1 MTPDALAPQPLAGRR
16 VLLTRAAD
24 VSPASRELFSGAGAQ
39 VIELPALVIGP
50 PDDWAPLDAALQELE
65 RFHWLIFSSANGV
78 VAVRQRLDHVGRCL
92 EQGAARPR
100 LAAVGRK
107 TARVIQHQG
116 WPGAFVPQDFVAD
129 SLLACF
135 PEPVQGRRLLLPRV
149 QSGGRPLLAE
159 QFRRHGATVVEVPA
173 YESRCPTTIPAA
185 AAAALDQ
192 GHVDVITF
200 TSSKIVRNTAT
211 LLANHL
217 GNRWRE
223 RLAGTK
229 VVSIGPETS
238 HTCRAVLGRVDAE
251 ANPHHMEALVAAA
264 GRLFPISQDHT
275 SQGRDPVG

>member
-1 MTPDALAPQPLAGRR
+1 MARDALPSRPLAGRR

-24 VSPASRELFSGAGAQ
+24 ASPASRDLFSAAGAR

-50 PDDWAPLDAALQELE
+50 PDDWQPLDTALQELE

-78 VAVRQRLDHVGRCL
+78 DAVRQRLDRMHRRL
-92 EQGAARPR
+92 EQGPDRPR

-107 TARVIQHQG
+107 TAQAIQRQG
-116 WPGAFVPQDFVAD
+116 WPTPFVPEDFVAD

-135 PEPVQGRRLLLPRV
+135 PEPVHDRRLLLPRV

-159 QFRRHGATVVEVPA
+159 QFRRQGATVVEVPA
-173 YESRCPTTIPAA
+173 YESRRSTTIPVE

-200 TSSKIVRNTAT
+200 TSSKIVRNTVA
-211 LLANHL
+211 LLAAHL
-217 GNRWRE
+217 GDRWQE
-223 RLAGTK
+223 RLAGPK

-238 HTCRAVLGRVDAE
+238 RTCRALLGRVDAE

-264 GRLFPISQDHT
+264 GRLFRTP
-275 SQGRDPVG
+275 QGRHTDQG

>member
-1 MTPDALAPQPLAGRR
+1 MALDPPPPQPLAGRR

-24 VSPASRELFSGAGAQ
+24 ASPASRSLFSEAGAQ

-50 PDDWAPLDAALQELE
+50 PDDWGPLDAALRSLE

-78 VAVRQRLDHVGRCL
+78 DAVWQRLDHL
-92 EQGAARPR
+92 HLHQGPTWPR

-107 TARVIQHQG
+107 TAQAIQRQG
-116 WPGAFVPQDFVAD
+116 WPIPFVPQDFVAD

-135 PEPVQGRRLLLPRV
+135 PEPVHGRQLLLPRV

-159 QFRRHGATVVEVPA
+159 QFRRQGATVVEAPA
-173 YESRCPTTIPAA
+173 YESRCPATVPAPAA
-185 AAAALDQ
+185 TALAQ

-200 TSSKIVRNTAT
+200 TSSKIVRNTVA
-211 LLANHL
+211 LLAAHL
-217 GNRWRE
+217 GERWRS
-223 RLAGTK
+223 RLAHAK

-238 HTCRAVLGRVDAE
+238 HTCRALLGRVDAE

-264 GRLFPISQDHT
+264 GRLFQEAP
-275 SQGRDPVG
+275 

>member
-1 MTPDALAPQPLAGRR
+1 MALDPLPSQPLAGRR

-24 VSPASRELFSGAGAQ
+24 ASPASRSLFSEAGAQ

-50 PDDWAPLDAALQELE
+50 PDDWGPLDDALRSLE

-78 VAVRQRLDHVGRCL
+78 NAVRQRLDHLHLRPDQ
-92 EQGAARPR
+92 EPAWPR

-107 TARVIQHQG
+107 TAQAVQRQG
-116 WPGAFVPQDFVAD
+116 WPRPFVPQDFVAD

-135 PEPVQGRRLLLPRV
+135 PEPVHGCQLLLPRV

-159 QFRRHGATVVEVPA
+159 QFRRQGATVVEAPA
-173 YESRCPTTIPAA
+173 YESRCPATVPAPAA
-185 AAAALDQ
+185 TALAQ

-200 TSSKIVRNTAT
+200 TSSKIVRNTVA
-211 LLANHL
+211 LLAAHL
-217 GNRWRE
+217 GERWRS
-223 RLAGTK
+223 RLAHAK

-238 HTCRAVLGRVDAE
+238 HTCRALLGRVDAE

-264 GRLFPISQDHT
+264 GRLFQEP
-275 SQGRDPVG
+275 P